1 MERLL
6 DSGHIKEGQWLP
18 STPEK
23 RIFSRISTDS
33 RTLFQPATTLFFCL
47 RGLRHDGHQYVDEAW
62 EKGVRYFVV
71 DQLPDQV
78 RADTFYLLVDDTL
91 KALQDLARGHRNQFP
106 HPVIGI
112 TGSNGKTIVKEWL
125 YSILKEDEA
134 IIRSPRSFNS
144 QVGVPLSLSMIG
156 PEHRLALI
164 EAGISRKGEMDRL
177 ESMIHPDFGI
187 LTSLGSAHDEGFP
200 DRETK
205 LVEKLKL
212 FRSSRI
218 VIAPASLVHSYP
230 GPFETLETKL
240 VTWSLSGEATLQVT
254 DLTKTE
260 DHLNIR
266 FQYGDQTGT
275 VILTQQ
281 DEASL
286 ANAMTCLLAAL
297 ELGIP
302 LDRVSDRM
310 RKLSGLSMRLE
321 SREGW
326 YGNLIINDYY
336 NADLEGVRIA
346 LSFLQQRKGNR
357 STWIILSD
365 LDDTGL
371 RSEDLVRRIAALLQ
385 DMHWDQLSCIGT
397 QGKAL
402 IRELGSPPS
411 ASTYPDVRTFIES
424 TDFRSIRE
432 TAILIKGARRFTLE
446 EVSRKLTRFV
456 HRTRLEVNLTALS
469 NNVKTYAQGL
479 RQETKIMVMVKASA
493 YGGGSADIAR
503 LLDFQRVHY
512 LGVAYADEGVEL
524 RQAGLQ
530 LPVMVMNPDESS
542 FANIVQHN
550 LEPEIHSLT
559 QLREF
564 LHFLSPADP
573 VIPIHLKIESGMH
586 RLGFEESDL
595 PELISLLSDQ
605 GQVFVASCFSHL
617 SASEDPRY
625 DSFTHQQV
633 RRFNASADQL
643 IQALG
648 YRPMLHILNS
658 AGIVR
663 FPEYQFDMVRLGI
676 GIYGLASSSER
687 GMLDLQPALSLK
699 THISRIHEVPAGDSV
714 GYGRKGIASAP
725 RQIATLGIGYADG
738 LLRLAGEGR
747 FHVRIHGHP
756 APTVGAICMDMCMV
770 DVSAIPQAA
779 VGDEAVLFDESYPIS
794 NLANSLQ
801 TIPYEVMTNISSRV
815 NRIYYHE

>member
-1 MERLL
+1 
-6 DSGHIKEGQWLP
+6 
-18 STPEK
+18 
-23 RIFSRISTDS
+23 
-33 RTLFQPATTLFFCL
+33 
-47 RGLRHDGHQYVDEAW
+47 
-62 EKGVRYFVV
+62 
-71 DQLPDQV
+71 
-78 RADTFYLLVDDTL
+78 
-91 KALQDLARGHRNQFP
+91 
-106 HPVIGI
+106 
-112 TGSNGKTIVKEWL
+112 
-125 YSILKEDEA
+125 
-134 IIRSPRSFNS
+134 
-144 QVGVPLSLSMIG
+144 
-156 PEHRLALI
+156 
-164 EAGISRKGEMDRL
+164 
-177 ESMIHPDFGI
+177 
-187 LTSLGSAHDEGFP
+187 
-200 DRETK
+200 
-205 LVEKLKL
+205 
-212 FRSSRI
+212 
-218 VIAPASLVHSYP
+218 
-230 GPFETLETKL
+230 
-240 VTWSLSGEATLQVT
+240 
-254 DLTKTE
+254 
-260 DHLNIR
+260 
-266 FQYGDQTGT
+266 
-275 VILTQQ
+275 
-281 DEASL
+281 
-286 ANAMTCLLAAL
+286 
-297 ELGIP
+297 
-302 LDRVSDRM
+302 
-310 RKLSGLSMRLE
+310 
-321 SREGW
+321 
-326 YGNLIINDYY
+326 
-336 NADLEGVRIA
+336 
-346 LSFLQQRKGNR
+346 
-357 STWIILSD
+357 
-365 LDDTGL
+365 
-371 RSEDLVRRIAALLQ
+371 
-385 DMHWDQLSCIGT
+385 
-397 QGKAL
+397 
-402 IRELGSPPS
+402 
-411 ASTYPDVRTFIES
+411 
-424 TDFRSIRE
+424 
-432 TAILIKGARRFTLE
+432 
-446 EVSRKLTRFV
+446 
-456 HRTRLEVNLTALS
+456 
-469 NNVKTYAQGL
+469 
-479 RQETKIMVMVKASA
+479 MVMVKASA

-586 RLGFEESDL
+586 RLGFEETDL

-605 GQVFVASCFSHL
+605 GQVYVASCFSHL

-658 AGIVR
+658 AGISR

-801 TIPYEVMTNISSRV
+801 TIPYEVLTNISSRV